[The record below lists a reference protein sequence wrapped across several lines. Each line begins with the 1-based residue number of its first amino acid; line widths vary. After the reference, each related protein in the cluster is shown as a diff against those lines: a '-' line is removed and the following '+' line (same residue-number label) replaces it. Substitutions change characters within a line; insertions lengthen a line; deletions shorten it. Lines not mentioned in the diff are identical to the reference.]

1 MANCYSVEE
10 AIAKY
15 RQAVV
20 NSRERLQLFFLESRP
35 WAYLEKKGG
44 FEVSELET
52 MRKKPR
58 KVAVE
63 MLLTTVL
70 EKNNIETF
78 MAFSKA
84 LYTMASHMGKEI
96 FPFADS
102 AGGIPVS
109 KRSKGMSPLSISM
122 ILYVCSCDTD
132 AVQPSGKPVVLWV
145 VSSKDDYE
153 IVTSII
159 GSDNRQGTAKYV
171 GRYHCQVC
179 KSSFLRTCLQSSV
192 PSFRNLLSIWRS
204 HPLLMQCLS
213 T

>member
-1 MANCYSVEE
+1 MASYYSAEE
-10 AIAKY
+10 ATAKY

-20 NSRERLQLFFLESRP
+20 DNKERLQSFFLESRP

-44 FEVSELET
+44 FEVSELES

-58 KVAVE
+58 KIAVE

-78 MAFSKA
+78 MVFSKA
-84 LYTMASHMGKEI
+84 LYTMASHLGREV

-109 KRSKGMSPLSISM
+109 KRSKGRS
-122 ILYVCSCDTD
+122 
-132 AVQPSGKPVVLWV
+132 
-145 VSSKDDYE
+145 
-153 IVTSII
+153 
-159 GSDNRQGTAKYV
+159 
-171 GRYHCQVC
+171 
-179 KSSFLRTCLQSSV
+179 
-192 PSFRNLLSIWRS
+192 LL
-204 HPLLMQCLS
+204 